1 MTRRRFFSQ
10 STETKNFKILDKGE
24 SKPHNKKVGFLLLEH
39 FSLPAFTQVLDSLVT
54 ANLITHDAFSTRT
67 FTVDGAAV
75 ASDLGL
81 IIHPTEALTRLNLVD
96 LDLFVICG
104 GLRTPLQTYPALREA
119 AHIVAECGSALA
131 GLWSG
136 AWFLG
141 EAGLLNGY
149 RCAIHPE
156 HRAALSELAKDCV
169 VTNDSFTVTED
180 RLTAAS
186 PSGALTMVLEWI
198 RKTHGGKVADGVIDI
213 LAFEGTCPHFCG
225 RGG

>member
-1 MTRRRFFSQ
+1 MPAPPRRQ
-10 STETKNFKILDKGE
+10 SLT
-24 SKPHNKKVGFLLLEH
+24 
-39 FSLPAFTQVLDSLVT
+39 SLQR
-54 ANLITHDAFSTRT
+54 THDAFSTRT
-67 FTVDGAAV
+67 FTVDGTAV

-186 PSGALTMVLEWI
+186 RDFRRHAARHAGPPVRSG
-198 RKTHGGKVADGVIDI
+198 
-213 LAFEGTCPHFCG
+213 
-225 RGG
+225 

>member
-1 MTRRRFFSQ
+1 M
-10 STETKNFKILDKGE
+10 
-24 SKPHNKKVGFLLLEH
+24 
-39 FSLPAFTQVLDSLVT
+39 
-54 ANLITHDAFSTRT
+54 
-67 FTVDGAAV
+67 DGTAV

-131 GLWSG
+131 CLWSG

-186 PSGALTMVLEWI
+186 RDFRRHAARHAGPPVRSG
-198 RKTHGGKVADGVIDI
+198 
-213 LAFEGTCPHFCG
+213 
-225 RGG
+225 